1 MFLRLLWCFGSS
13 ELDLLSTS
21 GSRGTLDV
29 LFLQTIQSEQLGSQF
44 FSYSLLYTSTCT
56 VTLTPASLE
65 SLLEAKIQLTLSSC
79 KNKLTLQERT
89 CYGRQCGEALTRF
102 GSATSFRGGFDVPK
116 TYSWDLESDFDA
128 QLAHSE
134 SEATSKQYFE
144 TVRFW
149 KFVLTSFD
157 SCSIQRPAARR
168 PSRTCGGHALHQF
181 QLDSDRFATSHDE
194 IPRISSQWRVV
205 PRKISPSIGLGSA

>member
-134 SEATSKQYFE
+134 SEATIAAFRDRRQEDRVEHAGDMLSINFSL
-144 TVRFW
+144 TVTDLQHRMMKYPASVLNGELYPG
-149 KFVLTSFD
+149 KFRPVSDWEVHRAFLV
-157 SCSIQRPAARR
+157 SI
-168 PSRTCGGHALHQF
+168 
-181 QLDSDRFATSHDE
+181 
-194 IPRISSQWRVV
+194 
-205 PRKISPSIGLGSA
+205 SAKDYREA